1 MNVPHPPGRPPVAGP
16 PHRSGRFRR
25 AASALVLAASIAAV
39 AGCSSS
45 SGGEE
50 LRTPCGLV
58 VDGSGS
64 GAAGSR
70 GFDAEAKLKSTLV
83 PFLTERHCGTLAF
96 APVTRSSQ
104 TSSCRVG
111 DIDLDPPGD
120 ETSDRDSMRRSARVL
135 ALKGALTMLKC
146 ARTQGGSDVLGGLAR
161 IGDAMPSGKG
171 TPSLLVVSDFEQAD
185 KEFTLRV
192 GEIATEESRERA
204 VDTLLGDRGVPG
216 ITGMDVYPVGYG
228 MRHDARPSEY
238 RPFDAFWS
246 EILSGRAKAHVHDDY
261 RK

>member
-1 MNVPHPPGRPPVAGP
+1 MNVPHPPGRPTATGLPR
-16 PHRSGRFRR
+16 RSGRFRR
-25 AASALVLAASIAAV
+25 AVPALALVASLAAV
-39 AGCSSS
+39 AGCSASA
-45 SGGEE
+45 EADD

-64 GAAGSR
+64 GSAGGR

-83 PFLTERHCGTLAF
+83 PFLTERHCGTLSF

-120 ETSDRDSMRRSARVL
+120 EMSDRDSMRRSARVL
-135 ALKGALTMLKC
+135 AAKGALTMLKC
-146 ARTQGGSDVLGGLAR
+146 ARTQGGSDVIGALAR

-185 KEFTLRV
+185 KEFTLRAD
-192 GEIATEESRERA
+192 EIATEESRERA

-228 MRHDARPSEY
+228 MSRDAKPSEY